1 MNQVRR
7 GATVATAV
15 SIILLAGCGGGGSGS
30 GAALSRQPPD
40 PPVRL
45 PDPPL
50 TTSSPAFHLRTA
62 RFTTHQPVVLERI
75 GSHHAYARG
84 LTGRG
89 VRIGIDDTIV
99 DYTQTA
105 EFGSRVRLL
114 DADGASFSYLRPFG
128 DEPSS
133 DVQTCLRLRT
143 CRGFRADSQGDNEAR
158 NRWVRQIV
166 RQDGWPAR
174 DDSVFVLDEH
184 YSEGNPFERLF
195 RWSEVPTPYGSQGSH
210 GTAVASVAAG
220 RNFGVAPGAAIIP
233 IAQNLSDDQR
243 EDAFAS
249 STLRYAISRLPAVE
263 RRAWDN
269 ALARQQRTL
278 WSKYDIVN
286 RSYGRAQ
293 FDPEV
298 EARNIASELRWFRRY
313 LPNYLR
319 AEFQADRP
327 DAEKTILVYAAG
339 NEGEPYSGLGA
350 DLPFYIPEL
359 RGHSLSVVATNPR
372 TGVIADY
379 SNRCGAVPRDWNS
392 ARYGLHFCLAAP
404 GTARALVP
412 NPNSL
417 GRGDVGYVNGT
428 SIAAPV
434 VSGSLALLMEHFRGT
449 RGNTA
454 IVKRMLDTADRS
466 GRYGDLETYGAGH
479 LDMEAALSPVGT
491 LNAGQSARALNR
503 TALQTPA
510 AFGSIAQRAASV
522 ELAAFDEQDFP
533 FWLPLSAL
541 MSERPTGRSPIPRFA
556 NAERA
561 AIAPAHGLEILGM
574 HWMQVGGDGSVRLS
588 DETKQQ
594 WVVGFGPTSASIA
607 RVSLDDGLGYGLSFD
622 DGGHLGTRTSGAFE
636 TDLRSSTIWV
646 SRAFKHDFGDGWT
659 LNAKGTLAYS
669 HPQYGKDAM
678 FRASPSLLSAMSVR
692 VGTKTTG
699 VTLEQP
705 LRAESGS
712 ARFRLENGRL
722 ENGRRLY
729 DTYRLPLRPDGRELR
744 MTFRHER
751 EALGGNIAV
760 EAGGAIDASHVEGEP
775 EFSAGFAYRM
785 TW

>member
-1 MNQVRR
+1 M
-7 GATVATAV
+7 
-15 SIILLAGCGGGGSGS
+15 
-30 GAALSRQPPD
+30 
-40 PPVRL
+40 
-45 PDPPL
+45 
-50 TTSSPAFHLRTA
+50 
-62 RFTTHQPVVLERI
+62 
-75 GSHHAYARG
+75 
-84 LTGRG
+84 
-89 VRIGIDDTIV
+89 
-99 DYTQTA
+99 
-105 EFGSRVRLL
+105 
-114 DADGASFSYLRPFG
+114 
-128 DEPSS
+128 
-133 DVQTCLRLRT
+133 
-143 CRGFRADSQGDNEAR
+143 
-158 NRWVRQIV
+158 
-166 RQDGWPAR
+166 
-174 DDSVFVLDEH
+174 
-184 YSEGNPFERLF
+184 
-195 RWSEVPTPYGSQGSH
+195 
-210 GTAVASVAAG
+210 
-220 RNFGVAPGAAIIP
+220 
-233 IAQNLSDDQR
+233 
-243 EDAFAS
+243 
-249 STLRYAISRLPAVE
+249 
-263 RRAWDN
+263 
-269 ALARQQRTL
+269 
-278 WSKYDIVN
+278 
-286 RSYGRAQ
+286 
-293 FDPEV
+293 
-298 EARNIASELRWFRRY
+298 
-313 LPNYLR
+313 
-319 AEFQADRP
+319 
-327 DAEKTILVYAAG
+327 
-339 NEGEPYSGLGA
+339 
-350 DLPFYIPEL
+350 
-359 RGHSLSVVATNPR
+359 
-372 TGVIADY
+372 
-379 SNRCGAVPRDWNS
+379 
-392 ARYGLHFCLAAP
+392 
-404 GTARALVP
+404 
-412 NPNSL
+412 
-417 GRGDVGYVNGT
+417 NGT

>member
-1 MNQVRR
+1 MKQFGRA
-7 GATVATAV
+7 ATAATAV
-15 SIILLAGCGGGGSGS
+15 CLLLLAGCGGGGSGS
-30 GAALSRQPPD
+30 TLSRRPPE
-40 PPVRL
+40 PPARP

-50 TTSSPAFHLRTA
+50 TASSPAFHLRTA
-62 RFTTHQPVVLERI
+62 RFTTHQPNVLERI

-105 EFGSRVRLL
+105 EFGSRVRLR
-114 DADGASFSYLRPFG
+114 DADGATLSYLRPFG

-133 DVQTCLRLRT
+133 DVRTCLRLRT
-143 CRGFRADSQGDNEAR
+143 CRGYRADSQGDDEAR

-166 RQDGWPAR
+166 RQDGWPTR

-184 YSEGNPFERLF
+184 YSEGNPFERLL
-195 RWSEVPTPYGSQGSH
+195 RWSEVPTPYGQQGSH

-220 RNFGVAPGAAIIP
+220 RNLGVAPGATIIP

-243 EDAFAS
+243 ENAFAS
-249 STLRYAISRLPAVE
+249 SALRYAISRLPAAE
-263 RRAWDN
+263 RRALDN
-269 ALARQQRTL
+269 ALASQQRTL
-278 WSKYDIVN
+278 WSKFDIVN

-298 EARNIASELRWFRRY
+298 EARNIGSELRWYRRY

-319 AEFQADRP
+319 AGLQADRP
-327 DAEKTILVYAAG
+327 DAEKSILVYAAG
-339 NEGEPYSGLGA
+339 NDGEPYSGLGA
-350 DLPFYIPEL
+350 DYPFYIPEL

-379 SNRCGAVPRDWNS
+379 SNRCGAVPRDWNA
-392 ARYGLHFCLAAP
+392 ARYGPHFCLAAP
-404 GTARALVP
+404 GTARALLP
-412 NPNSL
+412 NPNSP
-417 GRGDVGYVNGT
+417 GRGSVAEVRGT
-428 SIAAPV
+428 SFAAPV

-479 LDMEAALSPVGT
+479 LDLEAALSPVGT

-510 AFGSIAQRAASV
+510 AFGAIARRAVSV
-522 ELAAFDEQDFP
+522 ELAAFDEQEFP

-541 MSERPTGRSPIPRFA
+541 ISERSSGRSPIPRFA
-556 NAERA
+556 NTERA
-561 AIAPAHGLEILGM
+561 ATAPAHGLEILGM
-574 HWMQVGGDGSVRLS
+574 HWMQVGGDGSGRPS

-594 WVVGFGPTSASIA
+594 WAMGFGPTSASIA
-607 RVSLDDGLGYGLSFD
+607 RLPPDDGWGYGLSFD
-622 DGGHLGTRTSGAFE
+622 DGGHLGTRTSGAFD
-636 TDLRSSTIWV
+636 TDLRSGTIWV
-646 SRAFKHDFGDGWT
+646 SRAFTRDLGDGWRLDAT
-659 LNAKGTLAYS
+659 GTLAYS
-669 HPQYGKDAM
+669 QPQYGKDAM

-712 ARFRLENGRL
+712 GTFRLENGRL

-729 DTYRLPLRPDGRELR
+729 DTYRVPLRPDGRELR

-751 EALGGNIAV
+751 EALGGNIAI
-760 EAGGAIDASHVEGEP
+760 EAGGAIDAGHVEGEP

>member
-269 ALARQQRTL
+269 ALARQQWTL

-372 TGVIADY
+372 TGVIAD
-379 SNRCGAVPRDWNS
+379 
-392 ARYGLHFCLAAP
+392 
-404 GTARALVP
+404 
-412 NPNSL
+412 
-417 GRGDVGYVNGT
+417 
-428 SIAAPV
+428 
-434 VSGSLALLMEHFRGT
+434 
-449 RGNTA
+449 
-454 IVKRMLDTADRS
+454 
-466 GRYGDLETYGAGH
+466 
-479 LDMEAALSPVGT
+479 
-491 LNAGQSARALNR
+491 
-503 TALQTPA
+503 
-510 AFGSIAQRAASV
+510 
-522 ELAAFDEQDFP
+522 
-533 FWLPLSAL
+533 
-541 MSERPTGRSPIPRFA
+541 
-556 NAERA
+556 
-561 AIAPAHGLEILGM
+561 
-574 HWMQVGGDGSVRLS
+574 
-588 DETKQQ
+588 
-594 WVVGFGPTSASIA
+594 
-607 RVSLDDGLGYGLSFD
+607 
-622 DGGHLGTRTSGAFE
+622 
-636 TDLRSSTIWV
+636 
-646 SRAFKHDFGDGWT
+646 
-659 LNAKGTLAYS
+659 
-669 HPQYGKDAM
+669 
-678 FRASPSLLSAMSVR
+678 
-692 VGTKTTG
+692 
-699 VTLEQP
+699 
-705 LRAESGS
+705 
-712 ARFRLENGRL
+712 
-722 ENGRRLY
+722 
-729 DTYRLPLRPDGRELR
+729 
-744 MTFRHER
+744 
-751 EALGGNIAV
+751 
-760 EAGGAIDASHVEGEP
+760 
-775 EFSAGFAYRM
+775 
-785 TW
+785 